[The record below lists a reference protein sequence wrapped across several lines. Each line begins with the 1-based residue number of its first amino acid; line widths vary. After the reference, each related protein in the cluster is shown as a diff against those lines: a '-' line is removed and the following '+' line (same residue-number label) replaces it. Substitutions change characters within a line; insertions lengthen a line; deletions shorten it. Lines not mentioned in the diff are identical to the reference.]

1 MRINFLTETK
11 RTSRSASL
19 SLLLAV
25 LTALV
30 AAVAAVVLGSGVA
43 LSQTAPSGTL
53 DAHFFPSTFNSNSAV
68 GANLRDAQTFAA
80 VNSGEVTD
88 AQVYLTTS
96 TPGGKGG
103 VVSDAQKH
111 LSTYR
116 PADLTMQITT
126 VDSSGQPTD
135 NVLAS
140 TAVDDL
146 PPYNRAHPTVV
157 TGTFSNPASVV
168 SGRKYA
174 LVLSS
179 TATSDPHN
187 TWHNVWGTYVVD
199 QPDGPYKGGEAM
211 YRYDTYTA
219 WKPRTEADVGEDWGF
234 AIYVATGDLTN
245 TGGPSLLPVASA
257 LFLSVGGLLYAAVR
271 RRIEPSPGTQ
281 ARG

>member
-1 MRINFLTETK
+1 LQCT
-11 RTSRSASL
+11 
-19 SLLLAV
+19 
-25 LTALV
+25 
-30 AAVAAVVLGSGVA
+30 
-43 LSQTAPSGTL
+43 
-53 DAHFFPSTFNSNSAV
+53 
-68 GANLRDAQTFAA
+68 
-80 VNSGEVTD
+80 
-88 AQVYLTTS
+88 
-96 TPGGKGG
+96 
-103 VVSDAQKH
+103 

-140 TAVDDL
+140 TSVDDL

-179 TATSDPHN
+179 TATSGPHN
-187 TWHNVWGTYVVD
+187 AWHNVWGTYVVD

-234 AIYVATGDLTN
+234 AIYLATGDLTD
-245 TGGPSLLPVASA
+245 TGGPSLLPAASA
-257 LFLSVGGLLYAAVR
+257 LILSVGVLLYAVAR
-271 RRIEPSPGTQ
+271 SRIKPSPGSL
-281 ARG
+281 ARGLEWRRGLPWSRLKSFGGCWRS